1 MSQGITAVVIGGG
14 VIGLS
19 AAYQLAKKRV
29 GRVILLEKER
39 VGDGASSRAGGI
51 ITGLLW
57 TETGILARKISLS
70 LFQELSAELADYG
83 YRYQDVGCLNLFA
96 PADWPEREALL
107 PLYETLQVPHE
118 LFDAAEIEKR
128 WPELRLR
135 ADIKGLFDPLGGYSE
150 PEQYLPALTQR
161 CRDLGVEIREG
172 MLVTGIERKNGR
184 VQAVVTPD
192 ETIPADVAVCTV
204 HVWTLRL
211 LAELDWAIPV
221 KSFVHQ
227 RYTTT
232 PLPTPVHIP
241 AINANPYE
249 GYIRPAAGNRILVGG
264 ETPERVGFEVP
275 SLSYRMEGLAAPPQ
289 MKETLFANFRPFLPR
304 LGETTWASEKVGLL
318 SFSLDDE
325 PIVGEAPHIKG
336 LFLGTAFHSGGFAY
350 NPVAGLLLAELA
362 AGEQP
367 SVDLTTFSPDRFSPE
382 ATARYLAQAT
392 SEPALR
398 RH

>member
-1 MSQGITAVVIGGG
+1 MSQGVTAVVIGGG

-19 AAYQLAKKRV
+19 TAYQLAKKRV

-39 VGDGASSRAGGI
+39 VGAGASSRAGGI

-83 YRYQDVGCLNLFA
+83 YRFQDVGCLNLFD

-107 PLYETLQVPHE
+107 PLYEKFQVPHE
-118 LFDAAEIEKR
+118 LIDAAEIEKR
-128 WPELRLR
+128 WPELKPR

-150 PEQYLPALTQR
+150 PEQYLPALAQR

-172 MLVTGIERKNGR
+172 ALVTGIERKNSR
-184 VQAVVTPD
+184 VQAVTTSN
-192 ETIPADVAVCTV
+192 ETIPADVVVCTV

-211 LAELDWAIPV
+211 LAELDWAVPV

-232 PLPTPVHIP
+232 LLPTPVHIP

-264 ETPERVGFEVP
+264 ETPERIEFAVP
-275 SLSYRMEGLAAPPQ
+275 SLNYRMEGLAAPPQ
-289 MKETLFANFRPFLPR
+289 MKETLFDSFRPFLPR
-304 LGETTWASEKVGLL
+304 IGETTWESEKVGLL

-362 AGEQP
+362 AGERP
-367 SVDLTTFSPDRFSPE
+367 SVDITTFSPARFSPE
-382 ATARYLAQAT
+382 ATARYLAQAK
-392 SEPALR
+392 SKPALR